1 MTRDSGCQQGALA
14 AALLEGLRKELYCEL
29 RPSTRHGIGVF
40 AIRSIPKGIDPLVSR
55 LKFRELRLSHSAVKT
70 LPKAV
75 QKALKMFCYFD
86 EAGFLV
92 PSTGLNVV
100 DMAVYLNHDKEPNL
114 RMQSDG
120 SFLSLLSI
128 RKGEE
133 LTMDYDHSFGAVHSF

>member
-70 LPKAV
+70 LPKA
-75 QKALKMFCYFD
+75 
-86 EAGFLV
+86 
-92 PSTGLNVV
+92 
-100 DMAVYLNHDKEPNL
+100 
-114 RMQSDG
+114 
-120 SFLSLLSI
+120 
-128 RKGEE
+128 
-133 LTMDYDHSFGAVHSF
+133 